1 MKPCRLYFAI
11 LAFVVSFGLI
21 TSVQAAEEVNVYSS
35 RQEVL
40 IAPLFERFTEETGIK
55 VNVLSASAGALLARL
70 RSEGRNSPADILLTV
85 DAGNLHRAREAG
97 ILQVVDSDVLQEKVP
112 PALRDKDGYWYG
124 LSMRARV
131 IFRSRDRVPADAI
144 SSYEELAD
152 PKWKGKICV
161 RSSDNIY
168 NQSLVASMI
177 AAHGVEKTEEWAR
190 GLVANMARR
199 PQGGDRDQ
207 LAAVAAGQCDLA
219 LANTYYY
226 GGMLRDPNTREAAE
240 QVAIVWPNQ
249 DDRGVHVNVSGA
261 GITAHARNVENA
273 IKLLEFMVSPE
284 AQAWYAKGNSE
295 YPVVPGV
302 EIHEVLQS
310 WGEFRRDDLNL
321 STLGINNAEAVR
333 LMDRAGWR

>member
-97 ILQVVDSDVLQEKVP
+97 ILQVVDSDVLQKKVP

-284 AQAWYAKGNSE
+284 AQAWYAEGNSE

>member
-1 MKPCRLYFAI
+1 MNPSRPYFAV
-11 LAFVVSFGLI
+11 LAFLLACGMTAV
-21 TSVQAAEEVNVYSS
+21 VQAQEVNVYSS

-55 VNVLSASAGALLARL
+55 VNVLSASAGALMARL
-70 RSEGRNSPADILLTV
+70 RSEGRNSPADVLLTV

-97 ILQVVDSDVLQEKVP
+97 LLQVIDSDMLNDSIP
-112 PALRDKDGYWYG
+112 SALRDRDGYWYG

-131 IFRSRDRVPADAI
+131 IFRSKDRVAADAI

-152 PKWKGKICV
+152 PRWKGKICV

-168 NQSLVASMI
+168 NQSLVAAMI
-177 AAHGVEKTEEWAR
+177 DAHGIEKTEAWAR

-207 LAAVAAGQCDLA
+207 LAAVAAGQCDIA

-226 GGMLRDPNTREAAE
+226 GGMLRDSATREAAE

-249 DDRGVHVNVSGA
+249 DDRGAHVNVSGA
-261 GITAHARNVENA
+261 GVTVHARNVDNA
-273 IKLLEFMVSPE
+273 IKLLEFMASPE
-284 AQAWYAKGNSE
+284 AQAWYAEGNNE
-295 YPVVPGV
+295 YPVVPGA
-302 EIHEVLQS
+302 EIHELLQG
-310 WGEFRRDDLNL
+310 WGEFRRDELNL
-321 STLGINNAEAVR
+321 STLGLNNTEAVR

>member
-284 AQAWYAKGNSE
+284 AQAWYAEGNSE

>member
-1 MKPCRLYFAI
+1 MNPSRPYFAV
-11 LAFVVSFGLI
+11 LAFLLAFCTVA
-21 TSVQAAEEVNVYSS
+21 SVQAQEVNVYSS

-40 IAPLFERFTEETGIK
+40 IAPLFERFTAESGIK

-70 RSEGRNSPADILLTV
+70 RSEGRNSPADVLLTV
-85 DAGNLHRAREAG
+85 DAGNLYRAREAG
-97 ILQVVDSDVLQEKVP
+97 VLQAIDSEVLDDSVP
-112 PALRDKDGYWYG
+112 PTLRDTDGYWYG

-131 IFRSRDRVPADAI
+131 IFRSRDRVAPDAI

-152 PKWKGKICV
+152 PKWKGRICV

-177 AAHGVEKTEEWAR
+177 AAHGVEATEEWAR

-226 GGMLRDPNTREAAE
+226 GGMLRDSNSREAAE

-249 DDRGVHVNVSGA
+249 DGRGAHVNVSGA
-261 GITAHARNVENA
+261 GVTANAPHRENA

-284 AQAWYAKGNSE
+284 AQAWYAESNSE
-295 YPVVPGV
+295 YPVVPGAAIDPML
-302 EIHEVLQS
+302 ES

-321 STLGINNAEAVR
+321 NVLGVNNAEAVR

>member
-1 MKPCRLYFAI
+1 MNPSRPYIAVLVF
-11 LAFVVSFGLI
+11 LLTFGMVA
-21 TSVQAAEEVNVYSS
+21 SVQAAEEVNVYSS

-40 IAPLFERFTEETGIK
+40 IAPLFKRFTEETGIK
-55 VNVLSASAGALLARL
+55 VNVLSANAGALLARL
-70 RSEGRNSPADILLTV
+70 RSEGRNSPADVLLTV

-97 ILQVVDSDVLQEKVP
+97 VLQVVESDLLNEKIP
-112 PALRDKDGYWYG
+112 SALRDKDGYWYG

-131 IFRSRDRVPADAI
+131 IFRSKDRVPADAI

-177 AAHGVEKTEEWAR
+177 DVHGVDKTEEWAK

-226 GGMLRDPNTREAAE
+226 GGMLRDSVSRETAE

-249 DDRGVHVNVSGA
+249 DGRGAHVNVSGA
-261 GITAHARNVENA
+261 GITAHARNVDNA
-273 IKLLEFMVSPE
+273 VKLLEFMASPE
-284 AQAWYAKGNSE
+284 AQAWYAEGNSE
-295 YPVVPGV
+295 YPVVPGA
-302 EIHEVLQS
+302 EIHELLKG
-310 WGEFRRDDLNL
+310 WGEFKRDDLNL